1 MYEIV
6 QLNNLTLSEMWSRA
20 AERVEA
26 LQRIDSLKCDIQEE
40 YHRGECEGKRK
51 MWDED
56 DHEIFASTMA
66 IVRKR
71 RYG

>member
-6 QLNNLTLSEMWSRA
+6 QLNKLTLSEMWSRA

-26 LQRIDSLKCDIQEE
+26 LQRIDSLKRDIQEE
-40 YHRGECEGKRK
+40 YHREGKRK
-51 MWDED
+51 MCNED